1 MSKAKEKEFHAERLA
16 RGKALRLNER
26 ASLKGQN
33 SYHNWKRK
41 IDRKEQEGRQ
51 LEKKAGVVLWAV
63 VGDLDFK

>member
-16 RGKALRLNER
+16 RAKALRLNER